1 MRSVMPDVPWFAD
14 GLNFT
19 CTQCGHC
26 CTGAPGF
33 VWVTDDEIA
42 AIAKS
47 RGEPLREFI
56 PLYTRQAR
64 GKTTLK
70 ERANGDCTFWE
81 TACGCT
87 IYKVRP
93 TQCRT
98 WPFWKP
104 LVRSRSDWTEASQ
117 GCPGMDHGKL
127 HAAATIA
134 ATAAD
139 DGLI

>member
-1 MRSVMPDVPWFAD
+1 MADAWYKD
-14 GLNFT
+14 GLRFT
-19 CTQCGHC
+19 CTQCGNC
-26 CTGAPGF
+26 CTGAPGY
-33 VWVTDDEIA
+33 VWINDEEIIA
-42 AIAKS
+42 LAKRLGLDES
-47 RGEPLREFI
+47 SFRRK
-56 PLYTRQAR
+56 YTRSLAKR
-64 GKTTLK
+64 GTSLVEK
-70 ERANGDCTFWE
+70 ANNDCVFFATGK
-81 TACGCT
+81 GCT
-87 IYKVRP
+87 VYEDRP
-93 TQCRT
+93 KQCRT

>member
-1 MRSVMPDVPWFAD
+1 MRSVMPDEPWFTD

-47 RGEPLREFI
+47 RGEPVREFI
-56 PLYTRQAR
+56 PLYTRTVR
-64 GKTTLK
+64 GNVTLK
-70 ERANGDCTFWE
+70 ERANGDCTFWD
-81 TACGCT
+81 AARGCT

-98 WPFWKP
+98 WPFWNSN
-104 LVRSRSDWTEASQ
+104 LESADDWAHTCEV
-117 GCPGMDHGKL
+117 CPGSGQGKL
-127 HAAATIA
+127 YSIEQI
-134 ATAAD
+134 D
-139 DGLI
+139 SQRKVVNV